1 VQAMDIDDAA
11 KRKVFEG
18 NARQMFRLPV

>member
-1 VQAMDIDDAA
+1 MDIDDAA
-11 KRKVFEG
+11 KRKIFEG